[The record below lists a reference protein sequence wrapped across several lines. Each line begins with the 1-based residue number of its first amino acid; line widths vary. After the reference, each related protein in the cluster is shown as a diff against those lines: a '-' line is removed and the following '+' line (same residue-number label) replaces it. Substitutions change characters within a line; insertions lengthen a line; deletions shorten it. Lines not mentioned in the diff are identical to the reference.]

1 MTNRYQKKVEYVT
14 ALKFGVDDVVGFLQ
28 ERIGPPSK
36 YRLSLSFTTGWWD
49 LVSVE
54 NRECVIVG
62 GENGTFVIEE
72 GDYLV
77 APEDGSALRVLN
89 KEAFSERYEESTS

>member
-49 LVSVE
+49 TVLVGD
-54 NRECVIVG
+54 REHIIMG
-62 GENGTFVIEE
+62 SENGVVVVEE

-77 APEDGSALRVLN
+77 APEDGSALRILSE
-89 KEAFSERYEESTS
+89 EAFSELYEESTS